1 MVNSMPVHG
10 QRRDYTECQAM
21 NTGFFAEILQQK
33 TIQWVSCGLDHSTDY
48 WGTYGGVGLSYG
60 RKTGYGSYGPK
71 FAKHGARIFDLSFDD
86 ASGKMAINTWIREE
100 DGMID
105 YQEEWVPPQTFSWL
119 KSPYCNGSEVMTP
132 LQEAQFYAPNT
143 VFNPAKNATTTL

>member
-1 MVNSMPVHG
+1 MHTPLQEHMFMVNSMPVHG

-21 NTGFFAEILQQK
+21 NTGFYAEILQQQ

-60 RKTGYGSYGPK
+60 RKTGFGSYGPK
-71 FAKHGARIFDLSFDD
+71 FAKHGARIFDLNFNVD
-86 ASGKMAINTWIREE
+86 SGEMAISTWIREE

-119 KSPYCNGSEVMTP
+119 KSPYCNGSEKMTTQ
-132 LQEAQFYAPNT
+132 QEA
-143 VFNPAKNATTTL
+143 